1 MEFDFEKL
9 LLPLAGSMVG
19 LIPVLIN
26 LTANWADRKRDG
38 SPEYIPAT
46 KQSAHWLFANLVQP
60 SERSQFA

>member
-26 LTANWADRKRDG
+26 LTANWADRKSKTARLN
-38 SPEYIPAT
+38 T
-46 KQSAHWLFANLVQP
+46 FL
-60 SERSQFA
+60 